1 MGIASASL
9 TLIVSLT
16 TGIIKKLLS
25 KTRIKKKQHYK
36 ILVLAKR
43 EPSRNKT
50 LVCQALIDMEINHE
64 EFITI
69 LNEKDKY
76 EKMKEDIRMMKVSN
90 ELNIEEGKKIKTTEL

>member
-1 MGIASASL
+1 MGIASANL

-36 ILVLAKR
+36 ILVLAKS

-76 EKMKEDIRMMKVSN
+76 EKMKEDIITIKSRDYFKK
-90 ELNIEEGKKIKTTEL
+90 EGGKKIKTAEL